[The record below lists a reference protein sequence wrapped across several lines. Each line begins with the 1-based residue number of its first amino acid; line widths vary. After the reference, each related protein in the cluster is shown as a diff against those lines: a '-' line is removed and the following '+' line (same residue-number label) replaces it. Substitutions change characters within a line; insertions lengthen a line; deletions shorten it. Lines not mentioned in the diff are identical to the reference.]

1 MRPGNDAGGHLTV
14 GVNSGAEEMAIPKND
29 ATRSAVRKAPARA
42 RTARAAAAP
51 ADPAPTAPPDTAAAG
66 TTAAPAPADR
76 ATAPA
81 PAAAAAPSVKTSTTG
96 QRKKVSLALQGGG
109 AHGAFAWGVMD
120 KILEDGR
127 LEIEG
132 LSGTSAGSMN
142 AAVAAY
148 GLIKGP
154 EGAREALHQFWH
166 SISKA
171 GERFSPMQQTP
182 WEKFF
187 HGWKIEHSIANQ
199 MFKFM
204 SHTLSPYQINPHNF
218 NPLKDVLESVVEFK
232 ELERHSKTKLF
243 ITATNVRT
251 GKARVFDAPEIT
263 AQVCL
268 ASACLPYL
276 FQAVEIE
283 GEHYWDGGFMGNPV
297 LYPLFYHTESRDVII
312 VHINPIERP
321 GPPTAIEDIFNRIN
335 EISFNTSLIKELRAV
350 AFVQKMMDEG
360 WIKDEYRD
368 RMKYVLMHSI
378 RADHAMSDLSV
389 TTKFAWH
396 WEFLT
401 MLRDRG
407 RTYAQQW
414 LAENYDHVGVRS
426 SVNIHKEFL

>member
-1 MRPGNDAGGHLTV
+1 
-14 GVNSGAEEMAIPKND
+14 MATSRNP
-29 ATRSAVRKAPARA
+29 ATRAAVRK
-42 RTARAAAAP
+42 TAEKSASGSNP
-51 ADPAPTAPPDTAAAG
+51 SPKT
-66 TTAAPAPADR
+66 
-76 ATAPA
+76 
-81 PAAAAAPSVKTSTTG
+81 AAAPSISDAPSAKRASAPDSAAAPSIKTSTTG

-154 EGAREALHQFWH
+154 ECAREALHNFWLA
-166 SISKA
+166 ISRA
-171 GERFSPMQQTP
+171 GERFSPLQQTP

-187 HGWKIEHSIANQ
+187 HGWKIEHSMANQ

-204 SHTLSPYQINPHNF
+204 SHQLSPYQINPSNF
-218 NPLKDVLESVVEFK
+218 NPLKDVLEASVDFD
-232 ELERHSKTKLF
+232 ELEKHSKTKLF

-251 GKARVFDAPEIT
+251 GKARVFDAPEVT
-263 AQVCL
+263 AAVCL

-297 LYPLFYHTESRDVII
+297 LYPLFYNTESRDVII

-350 AFVQKMMDEG
+350 AFVQKMMEEG
-360 WIKDEYRD
+360 WIKDEYRS

-378 RADHAMSDLSV
+378 RADNAMADLSV
-389 TTKFAWH
+389 ATKFAWQ

-414 LAENYDHVGVRS
+414 LNENYDHVGVRS